1 VAGAIQAA
9 CKDLGDYVSQA
20 QKGVNQQ
27 LTNLSELM
35 SFSTPTTD
43 ADAQLPTL
51 SSSRDLADFVM
62 TDGGSSGSSS
72 TSASTATL
80 PDLQQQEEAQPP
92 TSQTLFTCLQSSIP
106 PDLLTSLHDMITDSV
121 RDP

>member
-27 LTNLSELM
+27 LTNLSA
-35 SFSTPTTD
+35 SVSSSAPTTD
-43 ADAQLPTL
+43 TDAQLL
-51 SSSRDLADFVM
+51 SSSRDLADSVT

-80 PDLQQQEEAQPP
+80 PDLQQQEKAQPP
-92 TSQTLFTCLQSSIP
+92 TS
-106 PDLLTSLHDMITDSV
+106 
-121 RDP
+121 